1 MWQKVEVTIPH
12 RSRDALMFKTSLC
25 PARYLLNGWDGRNRT
40 FVLGFKDHCPTVG
53 RHPNIWRKRW
63 VTIPLGVA
71 PGLRLATGRDSYL
84 PLFLNMENR
93 VGFEPTVG
101 FLLRLKRPLHS
112 ANFATGPNMVGV
124 MGVEPT
130 ASQFQTEDATVT
142 PHPVKW

>member
-1 MWQKVEVTIPH
+1 MDGMEGIEPSFLVSKTI
-12 RSRDALMFKTSLC
+12 
-25 PARYLLNGWDGRNRT
+25 
-40 FVLGFKDHCPTVG
+40 VLPLDDTP
-53 RHPNIWRKRW
+53 IWRKRW